1 MAEGNGNGAFAYAEP
16 RDVRR
21 LEDCYF
27 YHTLDLPGIGLVKG
41 EWDLRGQFD
50 EYIAGTDLR
59 GKRVLDVGTA
69 SGFLTFESEKR
80 GAREVVSFDISDA
93 KYQHLLPFHNT
104 PYVRDHE
111 TWRAYQTGV
120 FDRWKNGYWMAHRAF
135 GSKAKAFYGNVYEL
149 PEAAGPF
156 DVAILGSVLEHL
168 SNPVNAL
175 ASVAK
180 LTTETIVVVTDVLE
194 TEDNTARLLCDPEKP
209 DASYNWWVLSLG
221 IYRMIFQMIGFEIA
235 SFTEAEYRCAW
246 ECDTRRNTIVAHRK
260 AG

>member
-1 MAEGNGNGAFAYAEP
+1 MDEGNGTFSYASP

-21 LEDCYF
+21 VEDCYF
-27 YHTLDLPGIGLVKG
+27 YHTLELPEIGVVKG

-50 EYIAGTDLR
+50 EYVAGTDLR

-69 SGFLTFESEKR
+69 SGFLTFEAEKR

-93 KYQHLLPFHNT
+93 KYQHLLPFKDT

-111 TWRAYQTGV
+111 TWRAQATAT
-120 FDRWKNGYWMAHRAF
+120 FDRWKNGYWLAHRLY
-135 GSKAKAFYGNVYEL
+135 GSRAKAFYGNIYEL

-156 DVAILGSVLEHL
+156 DVAIVGSVLEHL
-168 SNPVNAL
+168 SNPINAL

-180 LTTETIVVVTDVLE
+180 LTTSTIVVVTDVLE
-194 TEDNTARLLCDPEKP
+194 SEDTVARFLCNPNRP
-209 DASYNWWVLSLG
+209 DHSYNWWTLSIG
-221 IYRMIFQMIGFEIA
+221 TYRAIFAMIGFEIV

-246 ECDTRRNTIVAHRK
+246 ECDTRRNTIVARRK
-260 AG
+260 AA